1 MASDIPLLEFPSQSW
16 ILTIES
22 VLALNTLDLSNK
34 IGVDLYIAQII
45 LQEARKLRT
54 GTNEQQS

>member
-1 MASDIPLLEFPSQSW
+1 MARLSTAGTINCW
-16 ILTIES
+16 VLTIES

>member
-1 MASDIPLLEFPSQSW
+1 MASDIRISP
-16 ILTIES
+16 
-22 VLALNTLDLSNK
+22 TLDLSNK

-45 LQEARKLRT
+45 LQEATKLRT

>member
-1 MASDIPLLEFPSQSW
+1 MARLSTAGTINCW
-16 ILTIES
+16 VLTIES

-54 GTNEQQS
+54 ETNEQQY

>member
-1 MASDIPLLEFPSQSW
+1 MARLSTAGAINCW
-16 ILTIES
+16 VLTIES